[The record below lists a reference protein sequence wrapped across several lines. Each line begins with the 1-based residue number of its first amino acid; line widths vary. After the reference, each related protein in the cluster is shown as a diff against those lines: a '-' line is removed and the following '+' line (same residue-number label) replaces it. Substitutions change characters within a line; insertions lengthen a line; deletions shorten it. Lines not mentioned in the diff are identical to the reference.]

1 MIPMTGLKAL
11 LASVLVLCAPALFAR
26 SFNYS
31 YADVGYERINGDDY
45 DVDQAV
51 VNASFAVHDL
61 VALRAGYARGQTD
74 DFPVARDPS
83 GDPDVSQFLIGL
95 RPHYSLTKHL
105 DAFGDLV
112 YTNSKFNGDRSHTD
126 LGYIYAAGVRYQAF
140 KRVELRLAGEYRSG
154 DIDEAF
160 LVVEPVIRLT
170 RTFDL
175 SLRTSQSSDSSDY
188 FAGLRLNF

>member
-1 MIPMTGLKAL
+1 
-11 LASVLVLCAPALFAR
+11 
-26 SFNYS
+26 
-31 YADVGYERINGDDY
+31 
-45 DVDQAV
+45 VDQAV